1 MAKNKGYLMTN
12 RLIRLCREQA
22 LELNQKR
29 EALLNKKIAEAL
41 AKARE
46 ANRGGNKR
54 GALAHLKTKKLYEQE
69 LEALA
74 TRQLKLQEQVI
85 MLEGSRATA
94 ETFGALRTG
103 ANAMKALSK
112 ETSIDDVDAVMDEIN
127 DHTDKMRQVQ
137 EALGQPTGM
146 AAEFDED
153 ELEEELAE
161 LDALEVED
169 NLLDAELAAELGEP
183 AMPSVPLPSVPA
195 VSSTTS
201 IDADE
206 EAELRALQAEMELN

>member
-1 MAKNKGYLMTN
+1 M
-12 RLIRLCREQA
+12 
-22 LELNQKR
+22 
-29 EALLNKKIAEAL
+29 NKKIAEAL

-54 GALAHLKTKKLYEQE
+54 GALAHLKTKKLYEKE

-127 DHTDKMRQVQ
+127 RMK
-137 EALGQPTGM
+137 PS
-146 AAEFDED
+146 AAKGRYIKKAT
-153 ELEEELAE
+153 L
-161 LDALEVED
+161 
-169 NLLDAELAAELGEP
+169 
-183 AMPSVPLPSVPA
+183 
-195 VSSTTS
+195 SSTMGPGIP
-201 IDADE
+201 IDPAKSEDDDF
-206 EAELRALQAEMELN
+206 